1 MIKILCLACVL
12 IVSLSKATPAISES
26 GINKRLLKFQFSL
39 GSLPKFIGS
48 IERLLD
54 KCLKTGENVK
64 ERRGGECQLKT
75 GESAPECQLKTG
87 ESVTECRWY
96 ECQLKTGE
104 SAPECRGYERRSV
117 EGVSAE
123 DRRERAGVSAEDRRE
138 RDGVSMV

>member
-54 KCLKTGENVK
+54 KCKARLRCQTNPGRLCDKRDVFDELSDQRNALNMRRWAVGGSASVQQRLLQFRLWFAYLKL
-64 ERRGGECQLKT
+64 RF
-75 GESAPECQLKTG
+75 
-87 ESVTECRWY
+87 CRIN
-96 ECQLKTGE
+96 L
-104 SAPECRGYERRSV
+104 
-117 EGVSAE
+117 
-123 DRRERAGVSAEDRRE
+123 
-138 RDGVSMV
+138 